1 MDLLNIN
8 EGKLRIDEQGQMFVN
23 YRMTYS
29 PSMTESNL
37 LMIREEIRKQ
47 DEKLFS
53 NILRLESELLQ
64 SNELINA
71 LLYILV
77 EKSVLKD
84 VSDVNQMVQEIRDS
98 RKVVDVLVKA
108 GEINND
114 K

>member
-1 MDLLNIN
+1 MDIISIN
-8 EGKLRIDEQGQMFVN
+8 DGKFRIDEYGGIYVN
-23 YRMTYS
+23 YMKILDPHMIDDKIFNVTNNLVS
-29 PSMTESNL
+29 KNMENESRILNL
-37 LMIREEIRKQ
+37 Q
-47 DEKLFS
+47 TQ
-53 NILRLESELLQ
+53 LLD

-84 VSDVNQMVQEIRDS
+84 VSDVNQMIQEIRDS

-108 GEINND
+108 GEMNNA